1 MIFAWEF
8 TEDLLKPLGKF
19 GGFFMLILGIMWII
33 YAVYETSRRESFKKR
48 KVEDWNFDIT
58 KFLKALTYVGF
69 IVGLL
74 CLICGAS
81 GLLFDIPPSVAYE
94 TTTESGRNLFTSI
107 LLIVF
112 GILTFVKPANDL
124 PLASLI
130 GVLAA
135 SAVVVTKDPEYG
147 QNLDFHR
154 AMQYTKNRMSTRII
168 KGRDFYKFLDRTG
181 ELDAVYC
188 VGNTPNILVA
198 AATSVK
204 TGINELEI
212 ANALATTQVTKA
224 KTVEVL
230 IPAGCEVVLEG
241 RVFMKDRADEGPFID
256 LTETYDVIREE
267 PVFEVKK
274 ITHRKDP
281 IWQALIPGALEHKV
295 LMGMPREPT
304 IFKTVN
310 EAGVKCID
318 VNVNPGGSSWLHAIV
333 KIDKKEEDDGKKAI
347 HAAFQGHRSC
357 KHVFVVDKDINIY
370 DPLEVEWSMATRFQA
385 ERDLVDIGKEPGSS
399 LDPSAE
405 PGTKLTNKIGFD
417 FTAPLKTKGKSFA
430 RAEFPQVDLRDYTE
444 V

>member
-1 MIFAWEF
+1 MDF
-8 TEDLLKPLGKF
+8 
-19 GGFFMLILGIMWII
+19 
-33 YAVYETSRRESFKKR
+33 REYMNQLEKKGA
-48 KVEDWNFDIT
+48 IT
-58 KFLKALTYVGF
+58 KIEKEVSIDIETAAVLKTAEPTP
-69 IVGLL
+69 
-74 CLICGAS
+74 
-81 GLLFDIPPSVAYE
+81 LLFENVKGYPNYRVAGNIFS
-94 TTTESGRNLFTSI
+94 TKTSI
-107 LLIVF
+107 ADYF
-112 GILTFVKPANDL
+112 GITTDQLIPRLTEAIDKRSLPEVIDNAPCQEIIMDKVDL
-124 PLASLI
+124 DELPILKHNERDGGRYIS
-130 GVLAA
+130 

-168 KGRDFYKFLDRTG
+168 KGRDFYKFLERTG
-181 ELDAVYC
+181 EVDAVYC

-212 ANALATTQVTKA
+212 ANALAPTQVTKA
-224 KTVEVL
+224 KTKDVL

-241 RVFMKDRADEGPFID
+241 RVFMKNRAEEGPFID
-256 LTETYDVIREE
+256 LTETYDIIRDE
-267 PVFEVKK
+267 PVFEVGK
-274 ITHRKDP
+274 ITHRKNP

-310 EAGVKCID
+310 EAGVTCID

-333 KIDKKEEDDGKKAI
+333 KIDKKEEEDGKKAI

-370 DPLEVEWSMATRFQA
+370 DPLDVEWSMATRFQA

-405 PGTKLTNKIGFD
+405 PGTKITNKIGFD
-417 FTAPLKTKGKSFA
+417 LTAPLQTKGKSFA
-430 RAEFPQVDLRDYTE
+430 RAEFPEVDLKEYIDE
-444 V
+444 

>member
-1 MIFAWEF
+1 MDFREYINQLEKKGAITKIVKEVSIDIETAAVLKTAEPTPLLFENVKGYPNYRVAGNIFSTKISIADYF
-8 TEDLLKPLGKF
+8 GISTDLLIPRLTEAIDKRSMPEVIDNAPCQEIVLDKVDLDELPILKHNERD
-19 GGFFMLILGIMWII
+19 GGRYI
-33 YAVYETSRRESFKKR
+33 S
-48 KVEDWNFDIT
+48 
-58 KFLKALTYVGF
+58 
-69 IVGLL
+69 
-74 CLICGAS
+74 
-81 GLLFDIPPSVAYE
+81 
-94 TTTESGRNLFTSI
+94 
-107 LLIVF
+107 
-112 GILTFVKPANDL
+112 
-124 PLASLI
+124 
-130 GVLAA
+130 

-154 AMQYTKNRMSTRII
+154 AMQYAKNRMSTRII
-168 KGRDFYKFLDRTG
+168 KGRDFYKFLERTG
-181 ELDAVYC
+181 EVDAVYC

-224 KTVEVL
+224 KTVDVL
-230 IPAGCEVVLEG
+230 IPAGCEVILEG

-405 PGTKLTNKIGFD
+405 PGTKITNKIGFD
-417 FTAPLKTKGKSFA
+417 LTAPLKTKGKSFA

>member
-1 MIFAWEF
+1 MDF
-8 TEDLLKPLGKF
+8 
-19 GGFFMLILGIMWII
+19 
-33 YAVYETSRRESFKKR
+33 REYMNQLEKKGA
-48 KVEDWNFDIT
+48 IT
-58 KFLKALTYVGF
+58 KISKEVSIDIETAAVLKTAEPTP
-69 IVGLL
+69 
-74 CLICGAS
+74 LIFENVKGY
-81 GLLFDIPPSVAYE
+81 PNYRVAGNIFS
-94 TTTESGRNLFTSI
+94 TKTSI
-107 LLIVF
+107 ADYF
-112 GILTFVKPANDL
+112 GITTDQLIPKLTEAIDKRSLPEVIDNAPCQEINMDKVDL
-124 PLASLI
+124 DELPILKHNERDGGRYIS
-130 GVLAA
+130 

-168 KGRDFYKFLDRTG
+168 KGRDFYKFLERTG
-181 ELDAVYC
+181 EVDAVYC

-212 ANALATTQVTKA
+212 ANALAPAQVTKA
-224 KTVEVL
+224 KTKDVL

-256 LTETYDVIREE
+256 LTETYDVIRDE
-267 PVFEVKK
+267 PVFEVEK
-274 ITHRKDP
+274 ITHRKNP

-310 EAGVKCID
+310 EAGVTCID

-333 KIDKKEEDDGKKAI
+333 KIDKKEEEDGKKAI

-385 ERDLVDIGKEPGSS
+385 ERDLVDVGKEPGSS

-405 PGTKLTNKIGFD
+405 PGTKITNKIGFD
-417 FTAPLKTKGKSFA
+417 LTAPLKTKGKSFA
-430 RAEFPQVDLRDYTE
+430 RAEFPKVDLRDYTE

>member
-1 MIFAWEF
+1 MDF
-8 TEDLLKPLGKF
+8 
-19 GGFFMLILGIMWII
+19 
-33 YAVYETSRRESFKKR
+33 REYINQLEEKGA
-48 KVEDWNFDIT
+48 IT
-58 KFLKALTYVGF
+58 KIVKEVNIDIETAAVLKTAEPTP
-69 IVGLL
+69 
-74 CLICGAS
+74 
-81 GLLFDIPPSVAYE
+81 LLFENVKGYPNYRVAGNIFS
-94 TTTESGRNLFTSI
+94 TKISI
-107 LLIVF
+107 ADYF
-112 GILTFVKPANDL
+112 GISTDQLIPRLTEAVDKRSMPEIIDNAPCQDVVMDQVNLDDL
-124 PLASLI
+124 PILKHNERDGGRYIS
-130 GVLAA
+130 

-154 AMQYTKNRMSTRII
+154 AMQYMKNRMSTRII
-168 KGRDFYKFLDRTG
+168 KGRDFYKFLERTG
-181 ELDAVYC
+181 EVDAVYC

-212 ANALATTQVTKA
+212 ANALSPTQVTKA
-224 KTVEVL
+224 KTADVL

-274 ITHRKDP
+274 ITYRKDP

-417 FTAPLKTKGKSFA
+417 LTAPLKTKGKSFT

>member
-1 MIFAWEF
+1 MDF
-8 TEDLLKPLGKF
+8 
-19 GGFFMLILGIMWII
+19 
-33 YAVYETSRRESFKKR
+33 REYITQLEK
-48 KVEDWNFDIT
+48 NNAIT
-58 KFLKALTYVGF
+58 KIKKDVDIDIEAAAVLKTAEPTP
-69 IVGLL
+69 I
-74 CLICGAS
+74 
-81 GLLFDIPPSVAYE
+81 LFENVKGYSDFRVAGNIFS
-94 TTTESGRNLFTSI
+94 TKISI
-107 LLIVF
+107 ANYF
-112 GILTFVKPANDL
+112 GISTDQLIPKLTEAIDNRSAPEEVTSAPCQELVMEQVDL
-124 PLASLI
+124 DRLPILKHNERDGGRYIS
-130 GVLAA
+130 

-154 AMQYTKNRMSTRII
+154 AMQFSKNRMSTRII
-168 KGRDFYKFLDRTG
+168 KGRDFYKFLERTG
-181 ELDAVYC
+181 EVDAVYC
-188 VGNTPNILVA
+188 VGNTPNILVG

-212 ANALATTQVTKA
+212 ANALAPTQVVKA
-224 KTVEVL
+224 KSVDVR

-241 RVFMKDRADEGPFID
+241 RVFMKDRSDEGPFID
-256 LTETYDVIREE
+256 LTETYDIIRDE
-267 PVFEVKK
+267 PVFEVRK
-274 ITHRKDP
+274 ITHRKNP

-347 HAAFQGHRSC
+347 QAAFQGHRSC

-405 PGTKLTNKIGFD
+405 PGTKITNKIGFD
-417 FTAPLKTKGKSFA
+417 LTAPLKTKGKSFA
-430 RAEFPQVDLRDYTE
+430 RAEFPKVDLKDYIDE
-444 V
+444 

>member
-1 MIFAWEF
+1 MDFREYINQLEKKGAITTIVKEVSIDIE
-8 TEDLLKPLGKF
+8 TAAVLKTAEP
-19 GGFFMLILGIMWII
+19 
-33 YAVYETSRRESFKKR
+33 TP
-48 KVEDWNFDIT
+48 
-58 KFLKALTYVGF
+58 
-69 IVGLL
+69 
-74 CLICGAS
+74 
-81 GLLFDIPPSVAYE
+81 LLFENVKGYPNYRVAGNIFS
-94 TTTESGRNLFTSI
+94 TKISI
-107 LLIVF
+107 ANYF
-112 GILTFVKPANDL
+112 GISTDQLIPKLTEAVDKRSMPEVVDNAPCQEIIMDQVDL
-124 PLASLI
+124 DNLPILKHNERDGGRYIS
-130 GVLAA
+130 

-154 AMQYTKNRMSTRII
+154 AMQFTKDRMSTRII
-168 KGRDFYKFLDRTG
+168 KGRDFYKFLERTG
-181 ELDAVYC
+181 EVDAVYC

-212 ANALATTQVTKA
+212 ANTLSPTQVTKA
-224 KTVEVL
+224 KTVDVL

-274 ITHRKDP
+274 ITHRRDP

-310 EAGVKCID
+310 EAGIKCID

-333 KIDKKEEDDGKKAI
+333 KIDKREEDDGKKAI

-405 PGTKLTNKIGFD
+405 PGTKITNKIGFD
-417 FTAPLKTKGKSFA
+417 LTAPLKTKGKSFA

>member
-1 MIFAWEF
+1 MDF
-8 TEDLLKPLGKF
+8 
-19 GGFFMLILGIMWII
+19 
-33 YAVYETSRRESFKKR
+33 REYITQLEK
-48 KVEDWNFDIT
+48 NNGIT
-58 KFLKALTYVGF
+58 KIKKNVDVDIEAAAVLKTAEPTP
-69 IVGLL
+69 I
-74 CLICGAS
+74 
-81 GLLFDIPPSVAYE
+81 LFENVKGYSDFRVAGNIFS
-94 TTTESGRNLFTSI
+94 TKISI
-107 LLIVF
+107 ADYF
-112 GILTFVKPANDL
+112 GISTDQLIPKLTEAIDKRSLPEEVTSAPCQEVVMEQVDL
-124 PLASLI
+124 KKLPILKHNERDGGRYIS
-130 GVLAA
+130 

-154 AMQYTKNRMSTRII
+154 AMEFSKNRMSTRII
-168 KGRDFYKFLDRTG
+168 KGRDFYKFLERTG
-181 ELDAVYC
+181 EVDAVYC

-212 ANALATTQVTKA
+212 ANALAPTQVIKA
-224 KTVEVL
+224 QTVDVL

-241 RVFMKDRADEGPFID
+241 RVFMKDRSDEGPFID
-256 LTETYDVIREE
+256 LTETYDVIRDE
-267 PVFEVKK
+267 PVFEVRH
-274 ITHRKDP
+274 ITHRKNT

-310 EAGVKCID
+310 EAGVTCID

-333 KIDKKEEDDGKKAI
+333 KIDKKEEDDGQKAI

-417 FTAPLKTKGKSFA
+417 LTAPLKTKGKSFA
-430 RAEFPQVDLRDYTE
+430 RAEFPKVDLTDYIE
-444 V
+444 E

>member
-1 MIFAWEF
+1 MDF
-8 TEDLLKPLGKF
+8 
-19 GGFFMLILGIMWII
+19 
-33 YAVYETSRRESFKKR
+33 REYINQLER
-48 KVEDWNFDIT
+48 INAIT
-58 KFLKALTYVGF
+58 KIVKEVSVDIETAAVLKTAEPTP
-69 IVGLL
+69 
-74 CLICGAS
+74 
-81 GLLFDIPPSVAYE
+81 LLFENVKGYQNYRVAGNIFS
-94 TTTESGRNLFTSI
+94 TKTSI
-107 LLIVF
+107 ADYF
-112 GILTFVKPANDL
+112 GISTDHLIPRLTEAIDKRSIPEIINNAPCQELIMDQVNLDNL
-124 PLASLI
+124 PILKHNERDGGRYIS
-130 GVLAA
+130 

-154 AMQYTKNRMSTRII
+154 AMQYSKNRMSTRII

-181 ELDAVYC
+181 EVDAAYC

-212 ANALATTQVTKA
+212 ANALAPTQVTKA
-224 KTVEVL
+224 ISIDVL

-241 RVFMKDRADEGPFID
+241 RVFMKDRAEEGPFID
-256 LTETYDVIREE
+256 LTETYDVIRDE

-333 KIDKKEEDDGKKAI
+333 KIDKREEDDGKKAI

-430 RAEFPQVDLRDYTE
+430 RAEFPQVDLKDYIE